1 MPPHQ
6 SKIQSRGMTPYQEKG
21 HLGKCR
27 PARGVMVMCYGWYA
41 NGLQFD
47 SLTNFPFFVCFFSGS
62 FFLKLLRLKVSVV
75 RLGLESGLRLGCR
88 FIF

>member
-47 SLTNFPFFVCFFSGS
+47 SLNNFPFFCLLFFRLL
-62 FFLKLLRLKVSVV
+62 FFKTVTFK
-75 RLGLESGLRLGCR
+75 G
-88 FIF
+88 